1 MSAWE
6 RPWAAGS
13 GPSHRLERRWLPVPC
28 RAVGGALP
36 CGHPAPPPG
45 HVRTGGPVGCLRRGG
60 LGGED
65 GRARPLGLHAASQ
78 ACWPPLGTGIA
89 TARAACACRPPAAD
103 TRTPQPRSQPTVQ
116 SHGEARQ
123 GVRQT
128 QVLGSDTG
136 RGAEAAGDLGT
147 ALLETRQPSRAVRVL
162 FCVRFTSMT
171 RLLTAESRSGS
182 RTTPRVA
189 LPSAGPSARPPSL
202 SRWPRRPSGSPGH
215 TCAPCGV
222 LRGQAGLGSAQW
234 QLALVL
240 VTDRCDG
247 CAWVPR
253 PPALRDLLWPSSL
266 ERRGSRARS
275 RWCPP
280 SGGAGSGR
288 RARAARAVARHPRRL
303 SPPSLPSCHRDPP
316 HRGPALMTAS
326 PPPPTPWLKAAR
338 QPWVLPQARTK
349 GPCVCVSVCGVCDL
363 GTLTLTPFQPSHPSG
378 LSETPPAGR
387 GPGCGCS
394 APPPRLPPPPLADQP
409 CAWEAGPQRRGP
421 ASLASSGAF
430 ACACSRRGG
439 ACVRAC
445 VCSAVC
451 VRVCVGAEDP
461 ASLSPVPTSGLSS
474 CGREF

>member
-60 LGGED
+60 LGWED
-65 GRARPLGLHAASQ
+65 GGARPLGLHAASQ
-78 ACWPPLGTGIA
+78 ACRPPLGTGIA
-89 TARAACACRPPAAD
+89 TARVACACGPPAAD

-136 RGAEAAGDLGT
+136 RGPEAAGDLGT
-147 ALLETRQPSRAVRVL
+147 ALMETRQPSRAVRVL

-189 LPSAGPSARPPSL
+189 LPSASPSARPPSL

-222 LRGQAGLGSAQW
+222 LREQAGLGSAQW
-234 QLALVL
+234 QLASVL

-326 PPPPTPWLKAAR
+326 PPPSTPWLQGRQAA
-338 QPWVLPQARTK
+338 L
-349 GPCVCVSVCGVCDL
+349 GPS
-363 GTLTLTPFQPSHPSG
+363 
-378 LSETPPAGR
+378 
-387 GPGCGCS
+387 PGQNE
-394 APPPRLPPPPLADQP
+394 R
-409 CAWEAGPQRRGP
+409 
-421 ASLASSGAF
+421 
-430 ACACSRRGG
+430 
-439 ACVRAC
+439 
-445 VCSAVC
+445 AVC
-451 VRVCVGAEDP
+451 VCECVWC
-461 ASLSPVPTSGLSS
+461 L
-474 CGREF
+474 